1 MTGTQNNNPLQQAI
15 VALQGGIPG
24 QARALLEPLIEQ
36 GVDNAAVWGVLAL
49 ACRDQGD
56 MKKAVEAADRS
67 LRHEPR
73 NPRAIVVK
81 ADAYFKAGDR
91 QAAAAFYRDALSHIP
106 AQAQLAP
113 DMAADMQ
120 RARERMESLAGD
132 FSRHLSDRVGNL
144 IADAR
149 GDTTRMQHAVDLLLG
164 KRRIFYPEPIFP
176 ACRW

>member
-1 MTGTQNNNPLQQAI
+1 MTGTQDNSNPLQQAV
-15 VALQGGIPG
+15 VALQSGIPG

-36 GVDNAAVWGVLAL
+36 GVDNAQVWGVLAL

-56 MKKAVEAADRS
+56 MKNAINAADRS
-67 LRHEPR
+67 LSHEPR

-81 ADAYFKAGDR
+81 GDAYFKTGER
-91 QAAAAFYRDALSHIP
+91 QAAAAFYRDALSYIP

-132 FSRHLSDRVGNL
+132 FTGHYSITCSCAHSGR
-144 IADAR
+144 
-149 GDTTRMQHAVDLLLG
+149 TTRNAG
-164 KRRIFYPEPIFP
+164 FR
-176 ACRW
+176 